1 MSLYFLVLM
10 MVKIILLLRG
20 LSIREEKLNKIG
32 GWTGQGIDE
41 DFENI
46 TFFYIPVKDMD
57 ALKQLS
63 TIIGPSIMNSIP
75 KRELLSAVRPL
86 GKATEDGKK
95 NVLARQTFESL
106 VQLGLD
112 LASEDFV
119 LVDPLTEDAL
129 QKYHRYFHSEE
140 EAS

>member
-1 MSLYFLVLM
+1 M
-10 MVKIILLLRG
+10 
-20 LSIREEKLNKIG
+20 E
-32 GWTGQGIDE
+32 
-41 DFENI
+41 
-46 TFFYIPVKDMD
+46 

-129 QKYHRYFHSEE
+129 QKYHRYFHSGE